1 MKYFFLTTGFYCCV
15 LFFSCSNAEQ
25 EKGVIKP
32 VQDSG
37 YIDLAIP
44 SFETV
49 KILSLDKTIYN
60 SISDTKIFD
69 SLVKNKIVTGSFDN
83 FTFLD
88 SLGNPLS
95 SHFDSLVLNKVQTG
109 VLLSTLGKCYAK
121 DNPGFPL
128 CGSRIKDAIVF
139 YDSNNKPFGFIE
151 LGFSCNVY
159 YFSKSLKMNT
169 ENCNTDSMMKNFSML
184 FNSLGITR
192 NSFN

>member
-1 MKYFFLTTGFYCCV
+1 MKYFFLTSGFYCCI
-15 LFFSCSNAEQ
+15 LFFSCSNAAQ
-25 EKGVIKP
+25 EKDVIKP

-37 YIDLAIP
+37 YIELAIP

-69 SLVKNKIVTGSFDN
+69 SLVKNKIITGSFDN

-88 SLGNPLS
+88 SLGNSLS
-95 SHFDSLVLNKVQTG
+95 SHYDSLVLNKEQAG
-109 VLLSTLGKCYAK
+109 LLLSTLGKCYTK

-128 CGSRIKDAIVF
+128 CGSQIKDAIVF
-139 YDSNNKPFGFIE
+139 YDNNKKPFGFIL
-151 LGFSCNVY
+151 LGFSCHVY
-159 YFSKSLKMNT
+159 YFSRSLKINT
-169 ENCNTDSMMKNFSML
+169 ENCNTDSMMKNFAML
-184 FNSLGITR
+184 FNSFGIPR